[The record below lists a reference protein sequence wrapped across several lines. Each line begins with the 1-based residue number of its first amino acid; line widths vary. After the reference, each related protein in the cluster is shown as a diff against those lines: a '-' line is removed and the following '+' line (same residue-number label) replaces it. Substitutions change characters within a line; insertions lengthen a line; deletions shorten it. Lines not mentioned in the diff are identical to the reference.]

1 MILAKKV
8 GLVKCLIS
16 ADYDAQQSII
26 QSVRTCFT
34 AKESS
39 VFAEKACKRPGTFL
53 WDHKMNG
60 DFFCCSQ
67 WLTTNHT

>member
-53 WDHKMNG
+53 
-60 DFFCCSQ
+60 
-67 WLTTNHT
+67 